1 MRSFADEVYISAAL
15 SCSCLTRSSNAVARS
30 RWGVMGFPHLGFPR
44 FRGAGSAAFIVIRLV
59 QQEVLKA
66 SVLSCSVIS
75 FIRHFLKY
83 PQDMKSVIE
92 GAVFLV

>member
-1 MRSFADEVYISAAL
+1 
-15 SCSCLTRSSNAVARS
+15 
-30 RWGVMGFPHLGFPR
+30 MGFPHLGFPR
-44 FRGAGSAAFIVIRLV
+44 FRGAAVIVILLV

-75 FIRHFLKY
+75 FIGHFLKY

-92 GAVFLV
+92 GAVFLL